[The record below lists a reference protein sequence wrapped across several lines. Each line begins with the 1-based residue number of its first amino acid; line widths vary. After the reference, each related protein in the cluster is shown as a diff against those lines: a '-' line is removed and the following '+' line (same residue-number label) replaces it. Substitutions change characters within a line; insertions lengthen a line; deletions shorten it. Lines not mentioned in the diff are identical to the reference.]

1 MDEQV
6 EGSVRYE
13 RPVSRQQYL
22 VRELVAEYRSEL
34 HEGEIVAM
42 AGASPDHQRIAHR
55 ISVVATAAL
64 DPVGCEVFDTD
75 CRVRIPEE
83 NYYYPDVVFVCD
95 PIFEPDEPD
104 SLLNPLVVVEVLS
117 PSTEERDRNRNLRGY
132 MRVPSI
138 EEIVLASS
146 LRRKVE
152 VYRRNGLNWECW
164 LFYGSDSA
172 RLTSCP
178 VVLDLDEI
186 YARTTVPRMD

>member
-1 MDEQV
+1 MEDQA
-6 EGSVRYE
+6 EGTVRYE
-13 RPVSRQQYL
+13 QPVSRTQYI
-22 VRELVAEYRSEL
+22 VRERVAEYRSEL

-55 ISVVATAAL
+55 ISVIATVAL

-75 CRVRIPEE
+75 CRVRIPDE

-117 PSTEERDRNRNLRGY
+117 PSTEERDRSRKLRGY

-138 EEIVLASS
+138 EEILFVGS
-146 LRRKVE
+146 LQRRVE
-152 VYRRNGLNWECW
+152 IYRRNGSTWECW

-178 VVLDLDEI
+178 VVLNLDES